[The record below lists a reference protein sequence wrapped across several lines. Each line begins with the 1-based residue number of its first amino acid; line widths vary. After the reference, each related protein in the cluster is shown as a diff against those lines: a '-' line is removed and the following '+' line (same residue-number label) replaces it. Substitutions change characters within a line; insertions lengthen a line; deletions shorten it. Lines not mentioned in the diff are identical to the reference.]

1 MKSYIL
7 CALVALV
14 FCSCMQSGYQRN
26 YIISHIP
33 EEEETIASEEN

>member
-1 MKSYIL
+1 MQCYIFGVL
-7 CALVALV
+7 IALFL
-14 FCSCMQSGYQRN
+14 CSCMQSGYQRN